1 MTNGFRATAFR
12 YHDQKGLVKVVRD
25 GATLKNLNHLFY
37 RFTDNGLGV
46 LIKAYVEAIGSWG
59 FERLDGPQ
67 GISNLLEGD
76 GEAKGFQGFL

>member
-1 MTNGFRATAFR
+1 MAFR

-67 GISNLLEGD
+67 GISNEGD
-76 GEAKGFQGFL
+76 GEAKGFQGIL